1 MKGKD
6 REYGFTKFNGPQ
18 PVVQSV
24 GLGSKN
30 KREKKYLGKL
40 WRWASTWG
48 RARAK
53 GLVGSPSWWQ
63 QVLENSNRW
72 LWLSSILFV
81 GYELNKNC
89 TFPQT
94 EPIGKRWANL
104 SEAMRTVREV
114 SLQTSWW
121 CAPSERWAKWQAQT
135 QAQAMNIHWVTSN
148 FVVVSTK
155 WALSKAMSTMLSIHW
170 GTSNLTNIATSKAL
184 SKCPSNQLNRRPVSA
199 IMLQRNLHMMENNI
213 F

>member
-6 REYGFTKFNGPQ
+6 RKSGFTKFNGPQ
-18 PVVQSV
+18 PIVQSV

-30 KREKKYLGKL
+30 KREKIKKYLGKP

-72 LWLSSILFV
+72 LWLSSIHFV
-81 GYELNKNC
+81 GYELNKKL

-114 SLQTSWW
+114 SLQTSRWW
-121 CAPSERWAKWQAQT
+121 APSDRWAPSECWAKRQAQT

-148 FVVVSTK
+148 FSVVSTK
-155 WALSKAMSTMLSIHW
+155 WELSKATSTMLSIHW
-170 GTSNLTNIATSKAL
+170 GTDGK
-184 SKCPSNQLNRRPVSA
+184 
-199 IMLQRNLHMMENNI
+199 
-213 F
+213 